1 MQIHY
6 EQETSKG
13 FDSKQVIVKLTDGT
27 SIKGWIN
34 LRNNT
39 RISDLLNNYEAQFI
53 VLFNCT
59 LREELGN
66 VIFVNRNHILWAAPV
81 EK

>member
-13 FDSKQVIVKLTDGT
+13 FDSKEAIVKLTDGT
-27 SIKGWIN
+27 TVKGWIN
-34 LRNNT
+34 LRENT
-39 RISDLLNNYEAQFI
+39 RISDVLNTHEAQFI
-53 VLFNCT
+53 VLFDCT
-59 LREELGN
+59 LREELGK
-66 VIFVNRNHILWAAPV
+66 VLFVNRDHILWVAPV

>member
-6 EQETSKG
+6 EQETRKG
-13 FDSKQVIVKLTDGT
+13 FDSKEIIVKLIDGT

-34 LRNNT
+34 LRENT
-39 RISDLLNNYEAQFI
+39 RISDLLNNYDAQFL

-59 LREELGN
+59 LREELGK
-66 VIFVNRNHILWAAPV
+66 VLFVNRNHILWVVPV